1 MALTGKR
8 QPALGTCEHAAT
20 IPQHKVT
27 SGYRLFR
34 SDRPAWPMRLG
45 RLAKPAIMG
54 ISCLMVL
61 RVRNVQG
68 TGGFAE

>member
-1 MALTGKR
+1 MAL
-8 QPALGTCEHAAT
+8 P
-20 IPQHKVT
+20 
-27 SGYRLFR
+27 
-34 SDRPAWPMRLG
+34 PAWPMRLG

-68 TGGFAE
+68 TGGFAEPAVTET